1 MQWAEKRESV
11 YTNLLER
18 VIPLGIHSSMFL
30 KHLYMRRVKSGIY
43 EKLFKNPLYI
53 PITMNMYF
61 DTPIN

>member
-30 KHLYMRRVKSGIY
+30 EHLYMKRVKN
-43 EKLFKNPLYI
+43 EVEFVKNFLKLL
-53 PITMNMYF
+53 
-61 DTPIN
+61 